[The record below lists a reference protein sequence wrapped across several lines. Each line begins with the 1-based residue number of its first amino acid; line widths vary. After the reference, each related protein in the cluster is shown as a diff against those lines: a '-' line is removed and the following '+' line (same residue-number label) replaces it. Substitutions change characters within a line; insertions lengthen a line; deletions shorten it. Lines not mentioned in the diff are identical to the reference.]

1 MCIHA
6 DKCSQVNIPFLLQKR
21 LCLSRTM
28 VAVVSFLQIFMVKI
42 EVTHYKYL
50 DTDDGNN
57 IDTYTDVYDD
67 VL

>member
-1 MCIHA
+1 
-6 DKCSQVNIPFLLQKR
+6 
-21 LCLSRTM
+21 M

-50 DTDDGNN
+50 DTDDCNN

>member
-1 MCIHA
+1 MQISAHI
-6 DKCSQVNIPFLLQKR
+6 VNIFFITKKIVFVQNNGR
-21 LCLSRTM
+21 
-28 VAVVSFLQIFMVKI
+28 VVVSFLQIFMVKI